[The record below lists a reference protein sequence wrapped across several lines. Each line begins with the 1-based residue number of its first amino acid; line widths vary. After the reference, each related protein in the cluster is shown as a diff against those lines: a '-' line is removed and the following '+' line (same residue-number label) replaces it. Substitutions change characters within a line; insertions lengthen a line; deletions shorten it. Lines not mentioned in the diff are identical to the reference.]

1 MIDHIWDDD
10 LLPRRIVTK
19 RMTRAR
25 ARTTTATKKLLWT
38 VKSTYWDLLRNWHG
52 AVLATQYTPALRLIV
67 FGTITISNRALGIS
81 VDTQTFS
88 IYFPLNWIELVW
100 SIIMQMFNYRIR
112 SIIAENK

>member
-25 ARTTTATKKLLWT
+25 ARTATTTTKKLLWT

-67 FGTITISNRALGIS
+67 FGTITISKRALGIS
-81 VDTQTFS
+81 VWHTNILHIFS
-88 IYFPLNWIELVW
+88 IELNWIGMIDYYANV
-100 SIIMQMFNYRIR
+100 
-112 SIIAENK
+112 